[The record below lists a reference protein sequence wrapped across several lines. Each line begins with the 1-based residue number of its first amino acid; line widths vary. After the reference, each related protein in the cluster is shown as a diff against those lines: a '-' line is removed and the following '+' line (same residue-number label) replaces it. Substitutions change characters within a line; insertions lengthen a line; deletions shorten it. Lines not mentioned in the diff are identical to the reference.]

1 MSGALSVALLRR
13 LVADAPWAQDRLR
26 PFAGQQIAWNL
37 AGVAGTARIDDEGLP
52 AATVDTDLPAGARSG
67 VRVTLAAEDLATA
80 AQGFD
85 ALMRCVAIEG
95 NAGLASELG
104 HIVRHL
110 RPDPADW
117 LTPWLGSILA
127 ERASQGLRG
136 GAAWALQAGGR
147 AALAGADF
155 AVHEARLLPAPEAL
169 GAHGV
174 AVTALREDAER
185 LAARIARLERSV
197 VR

>member
-37 AGVAGTARIDDEGLP
+37 AGMAGTARIDDDGLP
-52 AATVDTDLPAGARSG
+52 DTAAGAEPPAGARSG

-85 ALMRCVAIEG
+85 ALMRCVTIEG

-104 HIVRHL
+104 HIARHL

-117 LTPWLGSILA
+117 LTPWLGNILA

-136 GAAWALQAGGR
+136 GVAWALQAGGR
-147 AALAGADF
+147 AARAGADF
-155 AVHEARLLPAPEAL
+155 AVHEARLLPAPEAA
-169 GAHGV
+169 GAQG
-174 AVTALREDAER
+174 AALTALREDTER
-185 LAARIARLERSV
+185 LAARIARLERSLA
-197 VR
+197 R